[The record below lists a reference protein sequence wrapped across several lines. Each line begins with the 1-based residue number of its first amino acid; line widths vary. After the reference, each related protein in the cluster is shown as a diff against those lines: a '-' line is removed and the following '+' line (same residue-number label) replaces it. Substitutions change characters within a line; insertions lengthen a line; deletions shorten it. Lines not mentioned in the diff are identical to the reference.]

1 VASQLRGGTL
11 RRAREYGPDRGA
23 SWGFWGV
30 PATAAVA
37 AFAARILVVLRGDGF
52 HALAGYDQGVYYAAA
67 DAFVHGRRPY
77 GGFLLLHPPGIMLF
91 LSPFAALGSVTS
103 DATGMAVARFA
114 VILLGTLNA
123 ILVTRIALRF
133 GTVAAI
139 VGGLFYALWVP
150 VVVLETQTK
159 LEPLGNTSVLLA
171 LLGLLRRR
179 AQPISAR
186 AEVLAGAALGAGAGV
201 KIWGVLPLLV
211 VLGWQLLDR
220 GSRSSCRVAAG
231 AMAAVTAIC
240 LPFFLMAP
248 DSMFRMVVT
257 DQLNRPAMRIGVIPR
272 LYGLTAVDIWMRYS
286 QRSVI
291 IATAV
296 GTLVLT
302 AVVLT
307 WYERSARVVVVL
319 LVAQTALL
327 LTAPSYFPAYT
338 TFVIPAVALILAVA
352 SGRVAL
358 WLAPRARVLRI
369 AGVGVL
375 SATVVVGAVL
385 LMPIKVGAGPPF
397 DGTELGAVAGQ
408 ERCVLSDTP
417 IALIEM
423 NVLSRDLRNGCKVRV
438 DVTGYTY
445 EGELALGPNDQVL
458 ARPKNAAWQKQVLSY
473 LTSGNAVL
481 LARQRGTGLSHASRR
496 DIARWPVLAKI
507 DGYTLF
513 ARGPQT

>member
-1 VASQLRGGTL
+1 VATQLRGATV
-11 RRAREYGPDRGA
+11 RRVRQHGSDIAA
-23 SWGFWGV
+23 AWSV
-30 PATAAVA
+30 PTTAAVA
-37 AFAARILVVLRGDGF
+37 VVAFAARIWVVLRGGGF
-52 HALAGYDQGVYYAAA
+52 HALVGYDPGVYYAAA
-67 DAFVHGRRPY
+67 DAFVHGRQPY

-123 ILVTRIALRF
+123 VLVSRIAGRF
-133 GTVAAI
+133 GRVAGI

-150 VVVLETQTK
+150 VVVLETLTK
-159 LEPLGNTSVLLA
+159 LEPLGNTCLLLA
-171 LLGLLRRR
+171 LLVLLRRG
-179 AQPISAR
+179 AQPVSAR
-186 AEVLAGAALGAGAGV
+186 AQVLAGAALGAGAGV

-211 VLGWQLLDR
+211 VLGWQLLDH
-220 GSRSSCRVAAG
+220 GWRSSCRVAAG
-231 AMAAVTAIC
+231 AVAAVTAIC

-248 DSMFRMVVT
+248 DAMFRMVVT

-296 GTLVLT
+296 GALVLT